1 MKIKV
6 SDSDILMLEKSKH
19 AYLFTSDSNRV
30 FLIEDFKVE
39 DGEEVVVKKKWFSK
53 KSESTTVKQQYLTA
67 ITIQSYHSTGKF
79 VGYLTDDAA
88 KYFLNRDLYRL
99 RQNWLD
105 LKEMLKC
112 FGLEIVKI
120 EDKS

>member
-30 FLIEDFKVE
+30 FLIDDFTIE

>member
-30 FLIEDFKVE
+30 FLIDDFTIE
-39 DGEEVVVKKKWFSK
+39 DGEEVVVKKAWFSK

>member
-6 SDSDILMLEKSKH
+6 SESDILMLEKSKH
-19 AYLFTSDSNRV
+19 AYLLSGESNRI
-30 FLIEDFKVE
+30 FLIEDFKIE
-39 DGEEVVVKKKWFSK
+39 DGEEVIVKKKWFSK

-120 EDKS
+120 DKS